1 MGTRWILK
9 TEVLGMLDD
18 VGHAIPNK
26 PKPPSWKNR
35 TTKLLIKT
43 LSLSTIT
50 TTLIVIIG
58 IYSAF
63 SFFNPFTNNF
73 PFDPQSKY
81 RPFALS
87 LKDVDTLAAYQLEEI
102 DAPSDRILS
111 PTPGASSHRHLKITG
126 ITRNIPEDHY
136 VVLVVDVESQ
146 RVSKGNND
154 D

>member
-1 MGTRWILK
+1 MGTRRSPK
-9 TEVLGMLDD
+9 AEVLGMLDD

-58 IYSAF
+58 IYS
-63 SFFNPFTNNF
+63 FNPFTNNF
-73 PFDPQSKY
+73 TFDPQSKY
-81 RPFALS
+81 RPFAPS